1 VREARIRKEE
11 LRVSEDSLTRNLG
24 KQEIAGRRQRQTSDS
39 SILTRDLPVHTEPSE
54 TRRMTGYFMKR
65 FFVLFL
71 TMSAGVNS
79 VCPNLGDGGDRI
91 DDSYGNL
98 IERHL
103 RDDGT
108 VSTLYH
114 KDRYLYFVVF
124 DNGVSVLEKYSRV
137 DGAELSEKEI
147 AKFLK
152 ANAGRTAT
160 WIRDETGTS
169 KERRFKRS
177 DHKAEATCG
186 KVDNRLTLT
195 VRELHGVTPEIKN

>member
-1 VREARIRKEE
+1 M
-11 LRVSEDSLTRNLG
+11 SEDSLIRNPG
-24 KQEIAGRRQRQTSDS
+24 KQEIAGRRAKTNIRLVNSDS
-39 SILTRDLPVHTEPSE
+39 RSSRSHGTFGNSANDS
-54 TRRMTGYFMKR
+54 YFMKR

-71 TMSAGVNS
+71 TISAGVSS
-79 VCPNLGDGGDRI
+79 VYANLGDGGDRI

-98 IERHL
+98 IDRHL
-103 RDDGT
+103 LDDGT

-114 KDRYLYFVVF
+114 KDRYLYFVLF

-137 DGAELSEKEI
+137 DGADLSEKEI

-152 ANAGRTAT
+152 ANTGRKVT
-160 WIRDETGTS
+160 WIPDETGTS

-195 VRELHGVTPEIKN
+195 VRELHGGTPEIKN

>member
-1 VREARIRKEE
+1 
-11 LRVSEDSLTRNLG
+11 
-24 KQEIAGRRQRQTSDS
+24 
-39 SILTRDLPVHTEPSE
+39 
-54 TRRMTGYFMKR
+54 MTGYFMKR

-71 TMSAGVNS
+71 TISAAVS
-79 VCPNLGDGGDRI
+79 PVCANLGDGGDRI

-114 KDRYLYFVVF
+114 KDPYLYLVIF
-124 DNGVSVLEKYSRV
+124 DNGKSVLERYSHV
-137 DGAELSEKEI
+137 KGSDLSEKEI

-152 ANAGRTAT
+152 ANAGRTVT

-186 KVDNRLTLT
+186 KKDDRLTLT
-195 VRELHGVTPEIKN
+195 VRELDSGN